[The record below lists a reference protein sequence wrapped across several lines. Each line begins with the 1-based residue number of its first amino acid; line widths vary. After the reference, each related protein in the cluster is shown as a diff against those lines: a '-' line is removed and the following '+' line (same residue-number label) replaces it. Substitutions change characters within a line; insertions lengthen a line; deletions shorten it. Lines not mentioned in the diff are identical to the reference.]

1 MADRHLAL
9 RGKIERRV
17 QLSADLVK
25 AMGMD
30 PQAYTRVA
38 LNALIMNPA
47 IADCTPDSIDKA
59 LLRCIESRLLPDG
72 IHAAIVPFR
81 KEAQLITMVDGR
93 ALLARRA
100 TPGLAMRARVV
111 YDGEHFIHEEGLRA
125 VLEHK
130 PDPKVPHGDEHIV
143 AAYGVADLPG
153 GAQEWVVLYRVE
165 IDEARAMAKT
175 QKVWGPFYGRM
186 AEKTVLHR
194 LLKRLPRMPG
204 DPPDFDEV
212 EQEPEPAQPTI
223 VGPLAKEEVAQGVL
237 ANPDDVTVR
246 AVRTEEDVPVGA
258 VQLDGT
264 MVVEGQPVDDEAA
277 SPAFDGQGGDDDSPF

>member
-130 PDPKVPHGDEHIV
+130 PDPTVPHGDEHIV

-165 IDEARAMAKT
+165 IDQARAMAKT

-212 EQEPEPAQPTI
+212 EQEPEQPTI
-223 VGPLAKEEVAQGVL
+223 VGPAVDATVGDQGIVANTIVDNTVADDTVASIPSVEDAGAGVR
-237 ANPDDVTVR
+237 R
-246 AVRTEEDVPVGA
+246 A
-258 VQLDGT
+258 
-264 MVVEGQPVDDEAA
+264 
-277 SPAFDGQGGDDDSPF
+277 GGRR